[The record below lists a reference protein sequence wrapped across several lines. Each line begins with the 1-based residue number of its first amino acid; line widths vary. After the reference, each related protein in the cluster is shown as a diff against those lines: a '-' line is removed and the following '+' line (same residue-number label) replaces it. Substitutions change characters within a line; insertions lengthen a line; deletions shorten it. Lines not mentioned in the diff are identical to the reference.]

1 MKQILVPPVTSI
13 HDSKKPDE
21 MDAYVPGVEQQND
34 QALATFE
41 EVMGSEALSPND
53 QWSTYK
59 GTIYSTYIQQNNTL
73 EKTMQLI
80 EEQGGPQARY
90 GYLVCFFFQLVFF
103 KTANCEKQQANL
115 EVQT

>member
-1 MKQILVPPVTSI
+1 
-13 HDSKKPDE
+13 
-21 MDAYVPGVEQQND
+21 MDAYVPDVEQQND

-41 EVMGSEALSPND
+41 EVMGPEALSPND

-59 GTIYSTYIQQNNTL
+59 DMIYSTYIQQNNTL
-73 EKTMQLI
+73 EKTIQLI
-80 EEQGGPQARY
+80 EGQGGPQARY